1 MMPVQVQASCIVFDI
16 VMECMLKSFL
26 IMRYILC
33 YIEHIVK
40 LQKRVVSTGMFRSN
54 GQQLPYSV
62 ISAKAGV
69 TDALSPLLWI
79 ADQVCN
85 DVTMLRHRFHP
96 HL

>member
-1 MMPVQVQASCIVFDI
+1 
-16 VMECMLKSFL
+16 MECMLKSFL

-69 TDALSPLLWI
+69 TDAPPPLWI
-79 ADQVCN
+79 DESPITLCQRV
-85 DVTMLRHRFHP
+85 RF
-96 HL
+96 